1 MRALSRCGIQVWW
14 SPADTAPD
22 DAARWLV
29 ADEQARA
36 GRFHFDGDRHAYIT
50 AHAMLRLLLER
61 HGSAH
66 ARAPLQ
72 AGVHGKPWLPGGIEF
87 NLSHTR
93 GMVACA
99 LSLSPVGVDVESA
112 SRAGDW
118 RSLVPQVLSDHE
130 RAVLHALPPQRQQA
144 QFYAAWTGKEAWAKA
159 TGLGLHA
166 DFRALDVL
174 RPPTG
179 LFLAAVDTAPGFQA
193 AVCSTVGVSQVQV
206 SEFVWTDTGWGR
218 LEA

>member
-1 MRALSRCGIQVWW
+1 MTPLSRRRIQVWW
-14 SPADTAPD
+14 SPC
-22 DAARWLV
+22 DAAPVDALRWLS
-29 ADEQARA
+29 ADERARA
-36 GRFHFDGDRHAYIT
+36 TRFHFDDDRNAYIA
-50 AHAMLRLLLER
+50 AHAMLRLLLAQ

-66 ARAPLQ
+66 AWAALQ

-118 RSLVPQVLSDHE
+118 RRLVPQVLSDHE
-130 RAVLHALPPQRQQA
+130 QSVLHALPPALRQA
-144 QFYAAWTGKEAWAKA
+144 QFYSAWTGKEAWAKA

-166 DFRALDVL
+166 DFRELDVL
-174 RPPTG
+174 RPPGG

-193 AVCSTVGVSQVQV
+193 AVCSTVGLPQLQVN
-206 SEFVWTDTGWGR
+206 EFVWSDTGWGQ
-218 LEA
+218 LET